1 VRGKKSQI
9 VAGSLDSRA
18 SFCQVVLVGEDVV
31 SAWHDSLRD
40 PSVVN
45 AAPCLMNPAHAALL
59 SAACE
64 SDEQL
69 IGISV
74 LLVSGG
80 IEVWLALGRP
90 QGLRTCLVRETKKF
104 RDTVTLNYYS
114 TID

>member
-1 VRGKKSQI
+1 MGEQPP
-9 VAGSLDSRA
+9 VAI
-18 SFCQVVLVGEDVV
+18 
-31 SAWHDSLRD
+31 
-40 PSVVN
+40 
-45 AAPCLMNPAHAALL
+45 AALFGV

-90 QGLRTCLVRETKKF
+90 QGLSTCLVPESKKIL
-104 RDTVTLNYYS
+104 RH
-114 TID
+114 